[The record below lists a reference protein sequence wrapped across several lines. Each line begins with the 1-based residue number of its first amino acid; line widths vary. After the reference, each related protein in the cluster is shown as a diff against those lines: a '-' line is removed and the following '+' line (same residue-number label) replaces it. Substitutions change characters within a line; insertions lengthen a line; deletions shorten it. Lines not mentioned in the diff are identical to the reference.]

1 MSKHLVLWVED
12 TPELLQ
18 GFQNDIEE
26 EDEIE
31 FVIKRDA
38 SNAVEYLENNIEK
51 LSAAVL
57 DIESFI
63 NEDST
68 EETKSSF
75 CRVRD
80 KILELKHRNPIQ
92 YFAFTGKA
100 KYLKDEKGFK
110 EEYKCE
116 IFDKNYQTIEAEK
129 RLREMVSNHVIAK
142 ISNKYGKVFQLSS
155 EIQMDLLQILM
166 IVEDRETRN
175 ADVYNKIRKVLDWV
189 MGYCYNIG
197 LSQIEFSGSN
207 LADCSR
213 FLGSKE
219 MGKIV
224 PVYIQRSFHSCIEIA
239 NDGSHSLT
247 IDKDTKDGAAP
258 YLIQSTVFELLNI
271 LNWLKSLPIDEDSIA
286 IREAQT
292 AEIYQS
298 IQTKRNLQSTI

>member
-239 NDGSHSLT
+239 NDGSHRLT

-286 IREAQT
+286 VREAQT

>member
-18 GFQNDIEE
+18 GFQNDIEA

-239 NDGSHSLT
+239 NDGSHRLT

>member
-155 EIQMDLLQILM
+155 EIQMDLLHILM

-239 NDGSHSLT
+239 NDGSHRLT

-286 IREAQT
+286 AREAQT

>member
-129 RLREMVSNHVIAK
+129 RLREMVSNHVIGK

-219 MGKIV
+219 MGKI
-224 PVYIQRSFHSCIEIA
+224 
-239 NDGSHSLT
+239 GSPA
-247 IDKDTKDGAAP
+247 KFR
-258 YLIQSTVFELLNI
+258 V
-271 LNWLKSLPIDEDSIA
+271 
-286 IREAQT
+286 
-292 AEIYQS
+292 
-298 IQTKRNLQSTI
+298 

>member
-1 MSKHLVLWVED
+1 MSKQLVLWVED

-239 NDGSHSLT
+239 NDGSHRLT

>member
-18 GFQNDIEE
+18 GFRNDIEE
-26 EDEIE
+26 DEEIE

-38 SNAVEYLENNIEK
+38 ANAVDYLDDNIEK

-63 NEDST
+63 NEESN

-110 EEYKCE
+110 EEYECE

-129 RLREMVSNHVIAK
+129 RLREMVNNHIIAK
-142 ISNKYGKVFQLSS
+142 ISNKYGKVFQLSP

-166 IVEDRETRN
+166 IVEDGDTRN

-189 MGYCYNIG
+189 MEYCFNIG
-197 LSQIEFSGSN
+197 LSQIEFTGSN

-219 MGKIV
+219 MGKVV
-224 PVYIQRSFHSCIEIA
+224 PIYIQRSFHSCVEIA
-239 NDGSHSLT
+239 NDGSHRLR
-247 IDKDTKDGAAP
+247 IDKDTKDGVAP
-258 YLIQSTVFELLNI
+258 YLIQSTVFEMLNI
-271 LNWLKSLPIDEDSIA
+271 LNWLKSLPIDEDSVTA
-286 IREAQT
+286 RESQT
-292 AEIYQS
+292 ADIYQS
-298 IQTKRNLQSTI
+298 IQSKRNSQDTI

>member
-116 IFDKNYQTIEAEK
+116 IFDKNYQAIEAEK

-239 NDGSHSLT
+239 NDGSHRLT

>member
-239 NDGSHSLT
+239 NDGSHRLT

>member
-31 FVIKRDA
+31 VVIKRDA

-239 NDGSHSLT
+239 NDGSHRLT

-286 IREAQT
+286 AREAQT

>member
-80 KILELKHRNPIQ
+80 KILELKHRNRIQ

-239 NDGSHSLT
+239 NDGSHRLT

>member
-239 NDGSHSLT
+239 NDGSHRLT

-286 IREAQT
+286 AREAQT

>member
-1 MSKHLVLWVED
+1 MRKHLVLWVED

-239 NDGSHSLT
+239 NDGSHRLT

>member
-26 EDEIE
+26 EDETE

-239 NDGSHSLT
+239 NDGSHRLT

>member
-239 NDGSHSLT
+239 NDGSHRLT

-298 IQTKRNLQSTI
+298 IQTKRNLQGTI

>member
-175 ADVYNKIRKVLDWV
+175 ADAYNKIRKVLDWV

-219 MGKIV
+219 RGKIV

-239 NDGSHSLT
+239 NDGSHRLT

>member
-1 MSKHLVLWVED
+1 MSKHLILWVED

-239 NDGSHSLT
+239 NDGSHRLT

>member
-63 NEDST
+63 NEGST

-239 NDGSHSLT
+239 NDGSHRLT

>member
-116 IFDKNYQTIEAEK
+116 ILGHLQTSVA
-129 RLREMVSNHVIAK
+129 
-142 ISNKYGKVFQLSS
+142 
-155 EIQMDLLQILM
+155 
-166 IVEDRETRN
+166 
-175 ADVYNKIRKVLDWV
+175 
-189 MGYCYNIG
+189 
-197 LSQIEFSGSN
+197 
-207 LADCSR
+207 
-213 FLGSKE
+213 
-219 MGKIV
+219 
-224 PVYIQRSFHSCIEIA
+224 
-239 NDGSHSLT
+239 
-247 IDKDTKDGAAP
+247 
-258 YLIQSTVFELLNI
+258 
-271 LNWLKSLPIDEDSIA
+271 
-286 IREAQT
+286 
-292 AEIYQS
+292 
-298 IQTKRNLQSTI
+298 

>member
-38 SNAVEYLENNIEK
+38 SNAVEYFENNIEK

-239 NDGSHSLT
+239 NDGSHRLT